1 MATTFADQ
9 LRALPDEALSA
20 LIQLRP
26 DLVVPVPADVS
37 ALAVRAQSRG
47 SVARCLDGL
56 DEFTLLILDA
66 ARLSRSTETALT
78 SLDAILALT
87 SGVAADDVRVAVD
100 RLRVRFLLLG
110 PEDALQVTGAVDEVT
125 SPYPAGLG
133 RPADFLDPQAAAL
146 CADKAKLRRTVLAAP
161 PAARAVLDRLAAGPP
176 IGALSRE
183 KLGREKLGRE
193 KLSREKLSR
202 ERLSEERLSGARPD
216 GVKPGREK
224 PGQEK
229 PSREN
234 AAEPVRWL
242 VEQHVLVPIGEAGR
256 APRPDGELVE
266 LPREV
271 GMLLRRESGP
281 LGAMRPFPPIPAGT
295 VRDPQSVD
303 SAGAGQVMEAVRS
316 TEALLEALAT
326 EPAPVLRAGGLGV
339 RDLKRLARSAGVDE
353 PGAALLLETAHAAG
367 LLGESDVAGSG
378 RSVTVS
384 RAAGQIDEIFLPTG
398 AYDLWRALS
407 IAHRWAALAR
417 AWLMMTRQPGLV
429 GQRDERDRP
438 INALAPDAE
447 RAGAPQARREALL
460 VLADLKPGTAP
471 QVDEVLGLLAWQ
483 SPRRARGREAAHRDA
498 LTGAAL
504 LGVTALGAVT
514 SYARL
519 LLEDP
524 DVDDSDPL
532 GVRPAASAEVPSDA
546 IRSLD
551 ALLPAPVD
559 HVVVQADLSVVV
571 PGPPEPELA
580 AELDMVAE
588 PESAG
593 GASVFRVTTASV
605 RRALDVGYTAAD
617 LHALF
622 RRRSRTPV
630 PQTLTYMIDDA
641 ARKHGGLRAG
651 SAGSYLRSDDE
662 ALLAEAMADRRLAP
676 LGLRQIAPT
685 VLVSPLQVARL
696 LGALRDAGFAPVAED
711 AGGAAVLTRPKVRRA
726 PTRTSITAR
735 LADQAGPPALVGPRL
750 AGVVEQIRK
759 GDIATR
765 AARRAPVSV
774 RAANGQGVPG
784 LTPVQQ
790 HGQAMAVLQQAV
802 REKARVWVGYVDS
815 HGATLSRLVKPVS
828 LSAGYLRAEDERT
841 ETLHT
846 FALHR
851 ITAAVPEDEA

>member
-9 LRALPDEALSA
+9 LRSLTDEALGA

-26 DLVVPVPADVS
+26 DLVVPVPADVT

-56 DEFTLLILDA
+56 DEFTLQILDA
-66 ARLSRSTETALT
+66 ARLSRSPETALT
-78 SLDAILALT
+78 SVGAILELAT
-87 SGVAADDVRVAVD
+87 GVAADDVRVAID
-100 RLRVRFLLLG
+100 RLRVRFLLHG
-110 PEDALQVTGAVDEVT
+110 PEDALEVTGAVDEVT

-133 RPADFLDPQAAAL
+133 RPADFLDPRAAAL
-146 CADKAKLRRTVLAAP
+146 CADRAKLRRTVLAAP
-161 PAARAVLDRLAAGPP
+161 PGARAVLDRLAAGPP
-176 IGALSRE
+176 VGAL
-183 KLGREKLGRE
+183 GRGSVAE
-193 KLSREKLSR
+193 
-202 ERLSEERLSGARPD
+202 
-216 GVKPGREK
+216 V
-224 PGQEK
+224 
-229 PSREN
+229 
-234 AAEPVRWL
+234 AEPVRWL
-242 VEQHVLVPIGEAGR
+242 VEQHILVPISEAGR

-271 GMLLRRESGP
+271 GMLLRRETGP
-281 LGAMRPFPPIPAGT
+281 LGPLRPFPPLPEGT
-295 VRDPQSVD
+295 SRDPKSVD
-303 SAGAGQVMEAVRS
+303 SAGAGQAMEAVRS
-316 TEALLEALAT
+316 ADALLEALAA

-339 RDLKRLARSAGVDE
+339 RDLKRLARTAGLDE
-353 PGAALLLETAHAAG
+353 AGAALLLEITHAAG

-384 RAAGQIDEIFLPTG
+384 RATGPVDEIFLPTG

-407 IAHRWAALAR
+407 IAQRWTALAR

-460 VLADLKPGTAP
+460 VLADLEAGTAP
-471 QVDEVLGLLAWQ
+471 AVDEVLGLLAWQ
-483 SPRRARGREAAHRDA
+483 SPRRSRGREAAHRDA
-498 LTGAAL
+498 LSGAAQ
-504 LGVTALGAVT
+504 LGVTALGAIT
-514 SYARL
+514 SYGRL

-524 DVDDSDPL
+524 DIDDSDPL
-532 GVRPAASAEVPSDA
+532 GVRPAVSAEAPGDA
-546 IRSLD
+546 VRSLD

-559 HVVVQADLSVVV
+559 HVLVQADLSVVV

-580 AELDMVAE
+580 AELDVVAE

-662 ALLAEAMADRRLAP
+662 ALIAEVLADKRLGA

-696 LGALRDAGFAPVAED
+696 LGGLRDAGFAPVAED
-711 AGGAAVLTRPKVRRA
+711 AGGSAVLSRPKVRRA
-726 PTRTSITAR
+726 PTRTSVAAR
-735 LADQAGPPALVGPRL
+735 AADQAGPPTLAGPRL
-750 AGVVEQIRK
+750 AGVVEQIRR

-765 AARRAPVSV
+765 AARRAPVGV
-774 RAANGQGVPG
+774 RAANGQGVRG

-851 ITAAVPEDEA
+851 ITAAVPEDE